1 MGCRRLG
8 SVSAAMALLV
18 TMAIGVAP
26 LALAPSAS
34 AAPATPAQAPPPLPK
49 AFVLVDADTGAVVAQ
64 QDARTVRPPASTI
77 KLMTALIA
85 VQRLKPGDGIPIS
98 PLAEGMPARKINV
111 KAGQVWT
118 FQDLLY
124 SMMMVSANDAAVA
137 IGEKIGGGSLDGYV
151 RIADGTA
158 ERLGLADQP
167 VFNDPAGLDDEFAN
181 KGGAR
186 ISPRD
191 LAIVSRAVLARP
203 DLVNVINTPHYEF
216 TGGDGLGHT
225 LSNHDLFL
233 DIYPGANGL
242 KTGTTDLAG
251 HTFVG
256 SATRGGRTM
265 LAIVFDAADYY
276 GSAAALLDQGF
287 NTPVAAEANLDHLPP
302 VVSDASMPPPAAHRT
317 DEPSG
322 VPAAPVS
329 ATGAKTPSESGSSFN
344 SPAVALLVLVAG
356 LGVLVALRRR
366 TVVRRQRARA
376 AARRRAEPEQLE
388 LDGIPHEGGVGA
400 GFEEQLGRVVLVD
413 VTDQSVVD
421 AVADELA

>member
-1 MGCRRLG
+1 MGSRRLG
-8 SVSAAMALLV
+8 SVSAATALLV
-18 TMAIGVAP
+18 TLVTGT
-26 LALAPSAS
+26 LAPAAS
-34 AAPATPAQAPPPLPK
+34 AVSAQAPPLPK
-49 AFVLVDADTGAVVAQ
+49 AFVLVDADTGAVIAE
-64 QDARTVRPPASTI
+64 QDSRAVRPPASTI
-77 KLMTALIA
+77 KLLTALIA
-85 VQRLKPGDGIPIS
+85 VQRLKPGDAIPIS

-137 IGEKIGGGSLDGYV
+137 IAEKIGGGSLDGYV
-151 RIADGTA
+151 GIADATA
-158 ERLGLADQP
+158 HRLQLADQP
-167 VFNDPAGLDDEFAN
+167 VLNDPAGLDDEFAY

-203 DLVNVINTPHYEF
+203 DLVNVINTPHYVF

-225 LSNHDLFL
+225 LNNHDLFL
-233 DIYPGANGL
+233 DLYPGANGL
-242 KTGTTDLAG
+242 KTGTTELAG

-276 GSAAALLDQGF
+276 GSAASLLDQGF

-302 VVSDASMPPPAAHRT
+302 VVTDASLPPPPVVRVEGPA
-317 DEPSG
+317 G
-322 VPAAPVS
+322 VPAAPTPA
-329 ATGAKTPSESGSSFN
+329 ATVTASREGGWSLN
-344 SPAVALLVLVAG
+344 SPAVAGVVLVFGLAG
-356 LGVLVALRRR
+356 LVVLRRR
-366 TVVRRQRARA
+366 TVVRRRLARA
-376 AARRRAEPEQLE
+376 EARRRAEQERLE
-388 LDGIPHEGGVGA
+388 SDGVPDEVRVAVGI
-400 GFEEQLGRVVLVD
+400 EEEFRRVMLVD
-413 VTDQSVVD
+413 VADQPVVD

>member
-1 MGCRRLG
+1 MGSRRLG
-8 SVSAAMALLV
+8 TVFAAVALLA
-18 TMAIGVAP
+18 T
-26 LALAPSAS
+26 LALSTLAPPVGAS
-34 AAPATPAQAPPPLPK
+34 PATSATSAQAPPPLPK
-49 AFVLVDADTGAVVAQ
+49 AFVLVDADTGAVISE
-64 QDARTVRPPASTI
+64 QDSRAVRPPASTI
-77 KLMTALIA
+77 KLLTALIA
-85 VQRLKPGDGIPIS
+85 VQRLKPSDPIPIS

-137 IGEKIGGGSLDGYV
+137 IAEKIGGGSLDGYV
-151 RIADGTA
+151 RIADDTA

-167 VFNDPAGLDDEFAN
+167 VLNDPAGLDDEFAN

-203 DLVNVINTPHYEF
+203 DLVNVINTPHYVF

-225 LSNHDLFL
+225 LRNEDLFL
-233 DIYPGANGL
+233 DSYPGANGL
-242 KTGTTDLAG
+242 KTGTTELAG

-265 LAIVFDAADYY
+265 LAIVFDATDYY
-276 GSAAALLDQGF
+276 GSAASLLDQGF

-302 VVSDASMPPPAAHRT
+302 VVADASLPPAPVIRVERPA
-317 DEPSG
+317 G
-322 VPAAPVS
+322 VAPALLPAATAAP
-329 ATGAKTPSESGSSFN
+329 ARKGGSFN
-344 SPAVALLVLVAG
+344 APAVAGLVLGFGVGG
-356 LGVLVALRRR
+356 LVVLRRR
-366 TVVRRQRARA
+366 KVVRRRRARRA
-376 AARRRAEPEQLE
+376 PARLRAEQERLE
-388 LDGIPHEGGVGA
+388 LDAVPDEMTVAAGI
-400 GFEEQLGRVVLVD
+400 EEELGRVVLVD
-413 VTDQSVVD
+413 VTDQPVVD

>member
-1 MGCRRLG
+1 
-8 SVSAAMALLV
+8 MALL
-18 TMAIGVAP
+18 I
-26 LALAPSAS
+26 ALAVGAMAPVAS
-34 AAPATPAQAPPPLPK
+34 AASATPSAAAAVARGQAPPLPK
-49 AFVLVDADTGAVVAQ
+49 AFVLVDVDTGAVIAQ
-64 QDARTVRPPASTI
+64 QDDRAVRPPASTI

-85 VQRLKPGDGIPIS
+85 VQRLKPADAIPIS

-137 IGEKIGGGSLDGYV
+137 IAEKIGGGSLDGYV
-151 RIADGTA
+151 QIANATA
-158 ERLGLADQP
+158 ERLQLADQP

-191 LAIVSRAVLARP
+191 LAIVGRSVLARP
-203 DLVNVINTPHYEF
+203 DVLKIINTPRYEF

-225 LSNHDLFL
+225 LTNHDLFL
-233 DIYPGANGL
+233 ATYPGANGL
-242 KTGTTDLAG
+242 KTGTTELAG

-265 LAIVFDAADYY
+265 LAIVFDAVDYY

-287 NTPVAAEANLDHLPP
+287 NTPVAAEAGLDHLPP
-302 VVSDASMPPPAAHRT
+302 VVADASLPPTAAHRT
-317 DEPSG
+317 DSPAG
-322 VPAAPVS
+322 VPGAPVET
-329 ATGAKTPSESGSSFN
+329 ATKHSSQGSSLLN
-344 SPAVALLVLVAG
+344 SPAMALAVFVFGLAG
-356 LGVLVALRRR
+356 LILLRRR
-366 TVVRRQRARA
+366 TVVRRRRNRT
-376 AARRRAEPEQLE
+376 AARLRAERERRE
-388 LDGIPHEGGVGA
+388 LDGVPDEIGA
-400 GFEEQLGRVVLVD
+400 GPGFEEELDGVVLVD
-413 VTDQSVVD
+413 MADESVVD

>member
-1 MGCRRLG
+1 M
-8 SVSAAMALLV
+8 
-18 TMAIGVAP
+18 
-26 LALAPSAS
+26 
-34 AAPATPAQAPPPLPK
+34 PK
-49 AFVLVDADTGAVVAQ
+49 AFVLVDADTGAVIAE
-64 QDARTVRPPASTI
+64 QDSRTVRPPASTI
-77 KLMTALIA
+77 KLLTALIA
-85 VQRLKPGDGIPIS
+85 VQRLKPGDAIPIS

-137 IGEKIGGGSLDGYV
+137 IAEKIGGGTLDGYV
-151 RIADGTA
+151 RIADATA
-158 ERLGLADQP
+158 ERLQLADQP

-203 DLVNVINTPHYEF
+203 DLVNVINTPHYVF

-225 LSNHDLFL
+225 LNNHDLFL
-233 DIYPGANGL
+233 DLYPGANGL
-242 KTGTTDLAG
+242 KTGTTELAG

-276 GSAAALLDQGF
+276 GSAACVARPRLQHAGRGRGEPRPSPTGGGRRVACRPRLLAGS
-287 NTPVAAEANLDHLPP
+287 TA
-302 VVSDASMPPPAAHRT
+302 PA
-317 DEPSG
+317 G
-322 VPAAPVS
+322 VPAAP
-329 ATGAKTPSESGSSFN
+329 T
-344 SPAVALLVLVAG
+344 PAVAAAVGRGGRLVLQLAAVAALVLVVGLAG
-356 LGVLVALRRR
+356 LVVLRRR
-366 TVVRRQRARA
+366 TVVRRRRARA
-376 AARRRAEPEQLE
+376 AARRRAEREQLE
-388 LDGIPHEGGVGA
+388 LDGVPDEMGVGV
-400 GFEEQLGRVVLVD
+400 GIEEELGRVVLVD
-413 VTDQSVVD
+413 VADQSVVD

>member
-1 MGCRRLG
+1 
-8 SVSAAMALLV
+8 MALLLV
-18 TMAIGVAP
+18 LVFA
-26 LALAPSAS
+26 ALAPVAS
-34 AAPATPAQAPPPLPK
+34 AAPTQAPPPLPK
-49 AFVLVDADTGAVVAQ
+49 AFVLVDADTGAVIAQ
-64 QDARTVRPPASTI
+64 QDDRAVRPPASTI

-85 VQRLKPGDGIPIS
+85 VQRLQPGDGIPIS

-111 KAGQVWT
+111 KAGQVWS
-118 FQDLLY
+118 FKDLLY

-137 IGEKIGGGSLDGYV
+137 IAEKLGGGSLDGYV
-151 RIADGTA
+151 GIADETA
-158 ERLGLADQP
+158 ERLQLADQP

-203 DLVNVINTPHYEF
+203 DLVNIINTPHYEF
-216 TGGDGLGHT
+216 NGGDGIAHT
-225 LSNHDLFL
+225 LNNHDLFL

-242 KTGTTDLAG
+242 KTGTTELAG

-287 NTPVAAEANLDHLPP
+287 NTPVAAEANLDHLPA
-302 VVSDASMPPPAAHRT
+302 VVPDASLPPPPATNVQA
-317 DEPSG
+317 EGPL
-322 VPAAPVS
+322 VPGADPVAADH
-329 ATGAKTPSESGSSFN
+329 GGSGSFLN
-344 SPAVALLVLVAG
+344 SPLIAALVFVSGLAG
-356 LGVLVALRRR
+356 LVALRRR

-376 AARRRAEPEQLE
+376 AARRRAADERRA
-388 LDGIPHEGGVGA
+388 LDDVPHESGVLLGLEEDLGG
-400 GFEEQLGRVVLVD
+400 VVLVD
-413 VTDQSVVD
+413 VTDEAVVD
-421 AVADELA
+421 AVADEHA